1 MTEDEIRRQMYL
13 QFSGSNATVLG
24 KVVEIDE
31 TERTC
36 SIEDDG
42 LEIPGVRL
50 QCIIGGNKGIVVY
63 PKKDSQALAVRVEG
77 SDELM
82 LVACSDIENI
92 RIDVKNTS
100 IDVSDKIYV
109 EVGESEIEVKSGE
122 IIFNGGKIGMT
133 KTDELTKKINALEQR
148 CNDIVVALQGVTIAL
163 APSGTFPLAPYFTM
177 TPLTTT
183 LQSDLENTSIKH

>member
-13 QFSGSNATVLG
+13 QFGGSNATVLG
-24 KVVEIDE
+24 KVLEINK
-31 TERTC
+31 TARTC
-36 SIEDDG
+36 SIDDDG

-50 QCIIGGNKGIVVY
+50 QCITGGNKGIVVY
-63 PKKDSQALAVRVEG
+63 PKEGSQALAVRVEG

-82 LVACSDIENI
+82 LVDCSDIENV
-92 RIDVKNTS
+92 RIDIGGSS

-109 EVGESEIEVKSGE
+109 EVGESKIEIKSGE
-122 IIFNGGKIGMT
+122 IIFNEGKIGMT
-133 KTDELTKKINALEQR
+133 KTNELTKKINDLEQR
-148 CNDIVVALQGVTIAL
+148 CNDIVLALQGVTIAL

-177 TPLTTT
+177 APLTTT